1 MYTYVYIYILYSY
14 SNSNSY
20 IIYTYNHIYRYTSIW
35 SFYGPPIQWDS
46 RSCVLFQLLLSCWR
60 EMRNRRPPVS
70 QRQGA
75 NRQFEFRPEPPQ
87 DHHRT
92 TAPEKNRK
100 VNCFQGAA
108 GPLTVPTWSH
118 GVFRHGNINRS
129 MFMLTSHSAKLSAE
143 WSNSQLLRFLS
154 SRHVNTSGVMN
165 QLTCHRMQREPN
177 GDHIDSLSHWTEPD
191 RTW

>member
-1 MYTYVYIYILYSY
+1 MCVYIYILYSN
-14 SNSNSY
+14 SNSYSY
-20 IIYTYNHIYRYTSIW
+20 IIYTYNHIHRYTSIW
-35 SFYGPPIQWDS
+35 SFYGPPIQWES

-75 NRQFEFRPEPPQ
+75 NRRFEFRPEPPQ
-87 DHHRT
+87 DHHSTR
-92 TAPEKNRK
+92 KK

-108 GPLTVPTWSH
+108 VPLTVPTWSH

-129 MFMLTSHSAKLSAE
+129 MFMLTSHSAKLSAAE
-143 WSNSQLLRFLS
+143 WSNSQLSAFWAPGMSTLL
-154 SRHVNTSGVMN
+154 VWWTNWPAIECNGN
-165 QLTCHRMQREPN
+165 RMVITEKN
-177 GDHIDSLSHWTEPD
+177 WVKTEPD